1 MSRNSVGVSSALGS
15 VDVRLHVVGVEPQL
29 LDLDLVTAPW
39 LRVADSPPGGCADA
53 GGKLFH
59 RERLHE
65 VVVCA
70 DLERVDAVVLGATC

>member
-1 MSRNSVGVSSALGS
+1 MSRNSVGRELCAGS

-65 VVVCA
+65 VIVCA

>member
-1 MSRNSVGVSSALGS
+1 MSRNSVGRELCARS

-29 LDLDLVTAPW
+29 LDLDLVTAPR
-39 LRVADSPPGGCADA
+39 LRVADASTGGCADA

-59 RERLHE
+59 GERLHE
-65 VVVCA
+65 VVVGA